1 MVGKEETVNATHA
14 ATFDVR
20 LPGEASFIDFQ
31 QRQNAPYI
39 NF

>member
-20 LPGEASFIDFQ
+20 LPGDFVGEASFIDFQ
-31 QRQNAPYI
+31 QRQNAP
-39 NF
+39 

>member
-20 LPGEASFIDFQ
+20 LPGDFASETSFIDFQ
-31 QRQNAPYI
+31 HHQNAP
-39 NF
+39 